1 MSNQINEVKNIEPY
15 LHSFSFFSSND
26 SIKKKYDEIYNQNP
40 NKIELSDFIED
51 IKNNDILQNDILKNN
66 PQKAFD
72 YFLGEFWENYIK
84 NLKMRKI
91 MRKKKKIKIK
101 RRK

>member
-26 SIKKKYDEIYNQNP
+26 SLKKKYDEIYNQNP

-51 IKNNDILQNDILKNN
+51 IKNNDILQNNILKNN

-72 YFLGEFWENYIK
+72 Y
-84 NLKMRKI
+84 
-91 MRKKKKIKIK
+91 
-101 RRK
+101 